1 MTRQED
7 TVPIFDHCAFWVVSR
22 SSLTLLSSCV
32 VTPSR
37 EALPRSSMFSQENP
51 LLDSLRSSGTLE
63 PRMLGSPRTRKPGDP
78 GTRAPDAGA
87 RGPGAGEPG
96 CRAEESRSRG
106 TAGPEPS
113 ARSCR
118 RQVVAVV
125 IVSLTLVICLRPFL
139 PPQELT
145 PILLSVL

>member
-1 MTRQED
+1 
-7 TVPIFDHCAFWVVSR
+7 
-22 SSLTLLSSCV
+22 
-32 VTPSR
+32 
-37 EALPRSSMFSQENP
+37 
-51 LLDSLRSSGTLE
+51 
-63 PRMLGSPRTRKPGDP
+63 MLGSPRTRKPGDP
-78 GTRAPDAGA
+78 GARAPDAGA

-96 CRAEESRSRG
+96 SRAEESRSRG

-125 IVSLTLVICLRPFL
+125 IVSLTLVICLRPLL